1 MKRKSAFTLIELLTV
16 IAIIAVLAAIISPVF
31 ARAREGANRSN
42 DIASMNSLRNALLLY
57 RVDNGGFPPALLGY
71 VNRYQSGP
79 NATQVIPASS
89 ITGFL
94 YPKRVDSVNV
104 FKPSTLQKSERLS
117 TNAYWPRVDRT
128 IPIGSAPQVDLNG
141 DGVLNAADDTAGA
154 RLAFSLQDGLANS
167 LVKVQP
173 SNPAS
178 ANAEFYQ
185 ISGYDVIQNPTSF
198 GGNLG
203 GRFEIRYALFW
214 SNFAIGNTDPAFGS
228 GSPFDDPRQ
237 LGYTDPPEN
246 TVITWNSNYRD
257 TEPDPA
263 NPGLRVPTKDKKEIV
278 LFLGGAARPFSSRI
292 MFDTAWRTLP

>member
-79 NATQVIPASS
+79 NAGQVIPASS

-94 YPKRVDSVNV
+94 YPKRVDSINV
-104 FKPSTLQKSERLS
+104 FRPSTLQKSERLS
-117 TNAYWPRVDRT
+117 TTAYWPQRDARA
-128 IPIGSAPQVDLNG
+128 IGNAPQVDLNG
-141 DGVLNAADDTAGA
+141 DGVLNNADDTAGA
-154 RLAFSLQDGLANS
+154 RQAYSILDND

-185 ISGYDVIQNPTSF
+185 ISGYDVIQNPAS
-198 GGNLG
+198 LG
-203 GRFEIRYALFW
+203 GSLGSRYEIRYALFW
-214 SNFAIGNTDPAFGS
+214 SNFAIGQGAGFGS

-257 TEPDPA
+257 TEPA
-263 NPGLRVPTKDKKEIV
+263 GTGRVPTKDKKEIV

>member
-79 NATQVIPASS
+79 NAGQVIPASS

-94 YPKRVDSVNV
+94 YPKRVDSINV
-104 FKPSTLQKSERLS
+104 FRPSTLQKSERL
-117 TNAYWPRVDRT
+117 TTEAFWPRGDRRT
-128 IPIGSAPQVDLNG
+128 PYGNFPQVDLNG
-141 DGVLNAADDTAGA
+141 DGILNAADDTQNA
-154 RLAFSLQDGLANS
+154 RQAYSD
-167 LVKVQP
+167 VDRVTVQP
-173 SNPAS
+173 SVAGSPA
-178 ANAEFYQ
+178 AEFYQ

-198 GGNLG
+198 GGTLG
-203 GRFEIRYALFW
+203 GKFEIRYALFW
-214 SNFAIGNTDPAFGS
+214 SGYAIGQGTGQGS

-257 TEPDPA
+257 TEPA
-263 NPGLRVPTKDKKEIV
+263 GTGRVPTKDKKEIV